1 MIQKEWDESKIA
13 DQIQIRAI
21 RQRRPLSCM
30 LELTYC
36 CNFRC
41 KMCYIRMSDA
51 QASHFGRMRTLEEW
65 LDMARQLRDAG
76 VLYLTLTG
84 GECTQYPGFVKLYE
98 RLARMGFRISI
109 LSNAGAYNDSIRDVF
124 RCYPPYSAS
133 ITLYGGSNETYAA
146 VTGDPRG
153 LDKVLENIRYLKSVG
168 IPVALNFTMIRQ
180 NALDYP
186 KVGELC
192 RELGLSYTM
201 ITDITRHR
209 YDPSFSDAFA
219 CRLAPAERAC
229 VACHPPGEVA
239 EALKNAMELGKDLET
254 FQLPAAPTEPIRM
267 IQDACVGASTG
278 CAISWNG
285 DMQTCISMLG
295 YHDVKPFEIG
305 FEAAWLKLKAEQ
317 DETFRRPDACQICSM
332 EKDCLHNCAGRRAEG
347 VGSPHKPDPYVC
359 QYVYLLELYKVR
371 QNRVDISRP
380 PECV

>member
-1 MIQKEWDESKIA
+1 MIEREWDESRIA
-13 DQIQIRAI
+13 DQIQIRAV

-30 LELTYC
+30 LELTYR

-41 KMCYIRMSDA
+41 KMCYVRMSDP
-51 QASHFGRMRTLEEW
+51 QAAHFGRMRTPEEW
-65 LDMARQLRDAG
+65 LDMAGQLRDAG
-76 VLYLTLTG
+76 VLILTLTG

-98 RLARMGFRISI
+98 QLAKMGFRIGI

-124 RCYPPYSAS
+124 RRYPPYSVS

-153 LDKVLENIRYLKSVG
+153 LDKVLENIRFLKSVG
-168 IPVALNFTMIRQ
+168 IPIALNFTMIRQ

-186 KVGELC
+186 KVDELC

-201 ITDITRHR
+201 ITDITGHR
-209 YDPSFSDAFA
+209 YDPSLSDAFA
-219 CRLAPAERAC
+219 CRLSSAERAC
-229 VACHPPGEVA
+229 VACHPPDEVA
-239 EALKNAMELGKDLET
+239 EALKTAIELEKDLAE
-254 FQLPAAPTEPIRM
+254 FQLPASPTEPVHISKDTC
-267 IQDACVGASTG
+267 IGASTG

-305 FEAAWLKLKAEQ
+305 FEAAWSQLKAEQ
-317 DETFRRPDACQICSM
+317 DETFRRPDACQVCSM
-332 EKDCLHNCAGRRAEG
+332 AKDCMYNCAGRRAEG
-347 VGSPHKPDPYVC
+347 VGSPHNPDPYVC
-359 QYVYLLELYKVR
+359 QYVYLLKLYKNR
-371 QNRVDISRP
+371 QNRVDISCP